1 MLMNQLMAN
10 DEEKILLEM
19 EQIRVRAYIDFNRQ
33 ALEEI
38 LTDDYDYITSRG
50 KIITRAQ
57 LISALENREVVFD
70 SIDLDEV
77 RIRVYGGAAVMT
89 GKLHEVGKSG
99 AEPFDEQF
107 RFTRIFIK
115 QADGNWRSA
124 AHHSSKI
131 TDD

>member
-1 MLMNQLMAN
+1 MHMNQLMDN

-19 EQIRVRAYIDFNRQ
+19 EQIRIKAYIDFNRQ

-38 LTDDYDYITSRG
+38 LTDDFDYITSRG
-50 KIITRAQ
+50 RIITRAQ
-57 LISALENREVVFD
+57 LTSALENREVVF
-70 SIDLDEV
+70 SAIDLDEV

-99 AEPFDEQF
+99 SEPFDERF
-107 RFTRIFIK
+107 RFTRVFIK
-115 QADGNWRSA
+115 QADGNWRSTA
-124 AHHSSKI
+124 YHSSKI